1 MVIHRLHGRLAHFLP
16 LPAPRRCLR
25 LDFLAI
31 MLPETDIH
39 ITLNRNDILQDILD
53 HALLN
58 RPAEEIELA
67 HRGLFDGR
75 VAANLEA
82 DALSATKR
90 VKEALRIGL
99 ELALVMEVHHELTGQ
114 TCVIRKRVADVELL
128 GIVRDEPVN
137 EAETHGTAASQ
148 NGQHLFE
155 SPRLVIK
162 ILEPTDDEILFALD
176 AALLGLSE
184 WCWIHGLRLQ
194 VVRWFRWA
202 QEKSAVL
209 GRGPWLC
216 QLHRRNLMHL

>member
-1 MVIHRLHGRLAHFLP
+1 MARNLKENPLTTAERVEQLLAVRLQ
-16 LPAPRRCLR
+16 LR
-25 LDFLAI
+25 LVVYVDEELLAI
-31 MLPETDIH
+31 
-39 ITLNRNDILQDILD
+39 QDIRDTVL
-53 HALLN
+53 
-58 RPAEEIELA
+58 
-67 HRGLFDGR
+67 
-75 VAANLEA
+75 
-82 DALSATKR
+82 
-90 VKEALRIGL
+90 LRI
-99 ELALVMEVHHELTGQ
+99 VCH
-114 TCVIRKRVADVELL
+114 
-128 GIVRDEPVN
+128 EPVN